1 MSTGKSRKLDAAE
14 RGAVRVSPC
23 FSPGEKQIA
32 RTAMEEGLSLIALKT
47 DPFTPKYKLPG
58 KYFDSCASGNLLLL
72 APYCNHEPYMA
83 RNQIITRAQ
92 CLALNKLAADI
103 CGPGAASLNYAG
115 LIPLE

>member
-1 MSTGKSRKLDAAE
+1 MECHLGEIVRGFKIGCTKIYRAKHNDAHSMS
-14 RGAVRVSPC
+14 
-23 FSPGEKQIA
+23 GE
-32 RTAMEEGLSLIALKT
+32 
-47 DPFTPKYKLPG
+47 
-58 KYFDSCASGNLLLL
+58 
-72 APYCNHEPYMA
+72 EPYMT